1 MYCIKHIISVVGV
14 ITLYC
19 KAQYVLYQH
28 FGIIKNHMYS
38 IYPIQ
43 VFSSLKILHFNI

>member
-1 MYCIKHIISVVGV
+1 MNNMYCIKHIISIVGV

-28 FGIIKNHMYS
+28 FDIKKVVCILY
-38 IYPIQ
+38 IQ
-43 VFSSLKILHFNI
+43 